1 MSERHFMSAVCQ
13 GQPGNISCGPKRHK
27 FGCLAKG
34 HVYSSEGLLNINP
47 GLTVGMVKPCL
58 KNGYCS
64 SHNCGQN
71 SQSQWRLGYLFHLP
85 NSSNTQKLKTGALLV
100 IRSSIESR
108 VIFETLF
115 FFAVNQKNSHDNGP
129 EFWEWNFASPT
140 SPYYRTCIA
149 AASSGW
155 KLDLSTET
163 QSWRIHLTY
172 ILNTYKINKED

>member
-64 SHNCGQN
+64 N
-71 SQSQWRLGYLFHLP
+71 YYP
-85 NSSNTQKLKTGALLV
+85 LV
-100 IRSSIESR
+100 
-108 VIFETLF
+108 
-115 FFAVNQKNSHDNGP
+115 N
-129 EFWEWNFASPT
+129 
-140 SPYYRTCIA
+140 
-149 AASSGW
+149 
-155 KLDLSTET
+155 
-163 QSWRIHLTY
+163 
-172 ILNTYKINKED
+172 